1 MTEPIPDYDSID
13 WSEVEQRFRDGA
25 LRGKL
30 MRLAATLTAIGMVLL
45 AINLGGLFWLRANV
59 ADLMEDRVPL
69 VDATRRVETGLQ
81 RALAGLRGWVALH
94 DPRFREQNRVAWDQD
109 IRPALRDIETL
120 TAASAGSAKLRA
132 EVADLTT
139 KLDDLAES
147 QWWVGDVAQTPGNE
161 PAHVEYTLHVL
172 PVKQSIDASVSEIA
186 ELAAEGDATP
196 TDDAS
201 LAAMLLFQVRFVAAD
216 AALRDFIEHGEAAAR
231 FALNQHLAQAGHLL
245 TVLTASPQA
254 WTPPAAEHLAAI
266 GREFPWYSKHARDAV
281 KLRAASDW
289 NVAQHLMENETVP
302 LTRTLT
308 AGLDK
313 IVEQQAALMRADT
326 DRVSF
331 AGNTTVALS
340 VLLIVL
346 MAITAYALTNRRAEQ
361 ITRPIHRLSQA
372 TLLLAKGELNENLPI
387 TTDDELGRLTVAFN
401 HMRVNLQ
408 RSEAALRQAHDRM
421 AAELEGA
428 ESYVQSVLPKPL
440 SSADK
445 GVLTDWT
452 FIASAEL
459 GGDSFGYHWLDDE
472 HFAIY
477 LLDVCGH
484 GVGPA
489 MLSISALNALRQ
501 RALPDTD
508 FRRPSE
514 VLRALNK
521 AFPMQKNQN
530 KFFTIWYGVYNTATH
545 ALAYGCGGHHA
556 ALLYDRDDG
565 EAAELGMKSFMIG
578 VVDDAD
584 FESASVTVAPGSR
597 LYVFSDG
604 LFEVNNPD
612 KQMLNLTG
620 LQEKIRQA
628 QQQPSERL
636 DAILASVR
644 GWQGFDDFG
653 DDYSLLEVSFS

>member
-1 MTEPIPDYDSID
+1 MTDPIPDYESID
-13 WSEVEQRFRDGA
+13 WSGIEERFRDGA

-30 MRLAATLTAIGMVLL
+30 LRLAATLTAIGMVLL
-45 AINLGGLFWLRANV
+45 AINLGGLFWLRVNV
-59 ADLMEDRVPL
+59 AQLVEERVPL

-94 DPRFREQNRVAWDQD
+94 DARFREQNRDAWDTG
-109 IRPALRDIETL
+109 IRPGLFDIETL
-120 TAASAGSAKLRA
+120 TVASAESADLRA
-132 EVADLTT
+132 EVIEIATQ
-139 KLDDLAES
+139 LDDLAES
-147 QWWVGDVAQTPGNE
+147 QWWVADVAQTPGNE
-161 PAHVEYTLHVL
+161 PAYVEYELHVL
-172 PVKQSIDASVSEIA
+172 PVKRSINASLSEIA
-186 ELAAEGDATP
+186 EQAAEV
-196 TDDAS
+196 DAS
-201 LAAMLLFQVRFVAAD
+201 FTGETPLAAMLLFQVRLAAAD
-216 AALRDFIEHGEAAAR
+216 AALRDFIAHGEAPAR
-231 FALNQHLAQAGHLL
+231 FTFEQNLVQAGDLL
-245 TVLTASPQA
+245 AVLATTGETWSAS
-254 WTPPAAEHLAAI
+254 AAEHLAAI
-266 GREFPWYSKHARDAV
+266 AKEFPWYSKHALEAMRR
-281 KLRAASDW
+281 RASPDW
-289 NVAQHLMENETVP
+289 NIAQYLMEQETVP

-308 AGLDK
+308 AGLDE
-313 IVEQQAALMRADT
+313 IVDQQAALMRADT

-331 AGNTTVALS
+331 AGNTIVGLS
-340 VLLIVL
+340 VLLIGL
-346 MAITAYALTNRRAEQ
+346 MAVTAYALTNRRAEQ
-361 ITRPIHRLSQA
+361 ITRPVLRLSQA
-372 TLLLAKGELNENLPI
+372 TLLLAKGELQENLPV
-387 TTDDELGRLTVAFN
+387 TTDDELGKLTVAFN

-408 RSEAALRQAHDRM
+408 RSETALRRANDRM

-428 ESYVQSVLPKPL
+428 ESYVLSVLPKPL
-440 SSADK
+440 SSSDK

-489 MLSISALNALRQ
+489 MLSMSALNALRQ
-501 RALPDTD
+501 RALPDAD

-545 ALAYGCGGHHA
+545 ALTYGCGGHHA
-556 ALLYDRDDG
+556 ALLYDKDDG
-565 EAAELGMKSFMIG
+565 DAAELGMQSFMIG
-578 VVDDAD
+578 VVDDTE
-584 FESASVTVAPGSR
+584 FESASVTVRPGSR

-604 LFEVNNPD
+604 LFEINNSD
-612 KQMLNLTG
+612 KQMLYLDG

-628 QQQPSERL
+628 QRQPSERL

-644 GWQGFDDFG
+644 GWQGSDDFD

>member
-1 MTEPIPDYDSID
+1 MKGATPDYESID
-13 WSEVEQRFRDGA
+13 WSEIEQRFRDGA

-30 MRLAATLTAIGMVLL
+30 LRLAATLTAIGIVLL

-59 ADLMEDRVPL
+59 TDLMEHRVPL

-81 RALAGLRGWVALH
+81 RALAGLRGWVALN
-94 DPRFREQNRVAWDQD
+94 DTRFREQNRDAWDAG
-109 IRPALRDIETL
+109 IRPGLVDIETL
-120 TAASAGSAKLRA
+120 TAASTES
-132 EVADLTT
+132 ADLLAAVTEIAT
-139 KLDDLAES
+139 QLDELAES
-147 QWWVGDVAQTPGNE
+147 QWWVADVAQTPGNK
-161 PAHVEYTLHVL
+161 PAYVEYELHVL
-172 PVKQSIDASVSEIA
+172 PVKRNI
-186 ELAAEGDATP
+186 
-196 TDDAS
+196 DAS
-201 LAAMLLFQVRFVAAD
+201 LAEIAAQATEVDAIATGEAPLAPMLLFQVRLAAAD
-216 AALRDFIEHGEAAAR
+216 AALRDFLAHGEVPAR
-231 FALNQHLAQAGHLL
+231 FSFEQSLTQAGDLL
-245 TVLTASPQA
+245 AVLTAGRDA
-254 WTPPAAEHLAAI
+254 WTPSAAGHLAAI
-266 GREFPWYSKHARDAV
+266 AREFPWYSEHAIEAV
-281 KLRAASDW
+281 RRRASPDW
-289 NVAQHLMENETVP
+289 NVAQYLMENETVP

-308 AGLDK
+308 AGLDE
-313 IVEQQAALMRADT
+313 IVDQQAALMRADT

-340 VLLIVL
+340 VFLIGL

-361 ITRPIHRLSQA
+361 ITRPVHRLSQA
-372 TLLLAKGELNENLPI
+372 TVLLAKGELSENLPV
-387 TTDDELGRLTVAFN
+387 TTDDELGKLTVVFN
-401 HMRVNLQ
+401 HMRVSLQ
-408 RSEAALRQAHDRM
+408 RSEAALRRANDRM
-421 AAELEGA
+421 TAELEGA

-440 SSADK
+440 TSTDR

-459 GGDSFGYHWLDDE
+459 GGDSFGYHWLDEE

-489 MLSISALNALRQ
+489 MLSMSALNALRQ

-530 KFFTIWYGVYNTATH
+530 KFFTIWYGVYDITTH

-556 ALLYDRDDG
+556 ALLYDQDNG
-565 EAAELGMKSFMIG
+565 EAVELGMHSFMIG
-578 VVDDAD
+578 VVDDAE
-584 FESASVTVAPGSR
+584 FESASMTVRPGSR

-604 LFEVNNPD
+604 LFEINNPD
-612 KQMLNLTG
+612 KQMLNLDG
-620 LQEKIRQA
+620 LREKIRQV

-636 DAILASVR
+636 EAILAGVR
-644 GWQGFDDFG
+644 GWQGFDDFK